1 MVFYHTMIDN
11 IETTCNVLIVAK
23 YNDLKYG
30 YMFLSSFIE
39 MWNELFLS
47 FFFYLLL
54 WNFWS
59 LILLLSIYFL
69 INIRSNHRNIV
80 IPEYSV
86 DIKERTVCVDVVSR
100 KSSYVSRNFYVSDE
114 IRCQITVRQK

>member
-30 YMFLSSFIE
+30 HMFLSSFIE

-47 FFFYLLL
+47 FSFYLLL
-54 WNFWS
+54 WNCWS
-59 LILLLSIYFL
+59 LILLMSIYFL

-86 DIKERTVCVDVVSR
+86 DIKERTVCVDAVSR